1 MTDPGPR
8 VPADPNPPEAPPVH
22 PVPIRESPPNA
33 EIHPGAL
40 LSAVTPNEAWFVRC
54 NFDVPGLDART
65 HRIEVGG
72 AVRRPV
78 VFGMEALLGMEHRSL
93 EVTTECAGNGRLGM
107 QPPVDGE
114 PWNDHAVST
123 AVWRGVP
130 LRSLLEAAGVEDG
143 AVEVRFDGAD
153 AGEKA
158 DAEGRIAYQRS
169 LPLLKALDP
178 DTLVAL
184 EMNDRPLPPE
194 HGAPVR
200 LLVPGWYGMASVKWL
215 RRIEVLTEPFTGYFQ
230 RDRYVYDTADGSPPT
245 PVTTMK
251 VRSLVHTPR
260 TGAVV
265 PPGRLDVQGWAWS
278 GDGAITR
285 VEVALDGGDSWR
297 EATIEPRPDAPHAWV
312 AWSCTVDVE
321 TPGRHFLRS
330 RAVDAAG
337 HRQPDRPPWNRL
349 GYGQN
354 AVRMVVFQVGDA
366 GAGARQVP

>member
-8 VPADPNPPEAPPVH
+8 VPPELTPPEATPART
-22 PVPIRESPPNA
+22 VPIRDSPPNA

-40 LSAVTPNEAWFVRC
+40 PRAVTPSEAYFVRC

-78 VFGMEALLGMEHRSL
+78 VFGMDALLGMEHRSL

-123 AVWRGVP
+123 AIWKGVP
-130 LRSLLEAAGVEDG
+130 LRVLLEAAGVENR

-169 LPLLKALDP
+169 LPLVKALDP

-184 EMNDRPLPPE
+184 EMNGRPLPPE

-230 RDRYVYDTADGSPPT
+230 RDRYVYDAADGSPPT
-245 PVTTMK
+245 PVTTMR
-251 VRSLVHTPR
+251 VRSLVHTPQA
-260 TGAVV
+260 GAVV
-265 PPGRLDVQGWAWS
+265 PPGRLEVRGWAWS
-278 GDGAITR
+278 GDGEIMR
-285 VEVALDGGDSWR
+285 VEVALDGGDSWS
-297 EATIEPRPDAPHAWV
+297 EATIEPRPDAPYAWV
-312 AWSCTVDVE
+312 AWSCIAEVK
-321 TPGRHFLRS
+321 TPGRHFLRC
-330 RAVDAAG
+330 RAVDSAG

-354 AVRMVVFQVGDA
+354 AVRVVVFQVG
-366 GAGARQVP
+366 